1 VGKRLGGTRDSSVP
15 VRPRLLLVASIIGAL
30 TPLTAQ
36 EPRTFDP
43 GRAPA
48 VTLEQNKAVV
58 RRWIEEGFNKRNP
71 AVVDEIFVEDVV
83 IGGQAIGRARLRENM
98 RRRLAAFP
106 DLVVRITDILAEGD
120 KVVIWYAASGT
131 HRGEFEGIAA
141 TGRRAT
147 WIGSDLLRLH
157 RLKIAEGR
165 FLDDSLGLF
174 RQLRS
179 QDGR

>member
-1 VGKRLGGTRDSSVP
+1 
-15 VRPRLLLVASIIGAL
+15 
-30 TPLTAQ
+30 
-36 EPRTFDP
+36 
-43 GRAPA
+43 
-48 VTLEQNKAVV
+48 
-58 RRWIEEGFNKRNP
+58 
-71 AVVDEIFVEDVV
+71 
-83 IGGQAIGRARLRENM
+83 M